1 MARYNFKEVAE
12 ILNATRKE
20 IANPS
25 YYTDFLKTLGNNY
38 KYTYAHQL
46 SIYSI
51 SPNATACAEYDYW
64 KSIGRSV
71 KRGEKG
77 IPILDFETG
86 KVKYLFD
93 VLQTVNY
100 QNHIAEVKVWE
111 YKRKDH
117 LKALDYLIDNTVG
130 LNSLNYLSEE
140 EKVSALAETY
150 VKGSYYQILDSLSEE
165 SLTYYS
171 KVNLINFLT
180 ESVRVAT
187 SARMGIGYIP
197 NMENLELIGSLSNKE
212 DMDILLGSIS
222 QTNKSLL
229 IDIGRA
235 ITREEF
241 IKRNLQN
248 ENREQTKGAKE
259 RYNTITQNET
269 NSNKVKNIGGS
280 EDVRDDNNIRQGISE
295 TRRGIHSDIERDPI
309 RERGRDLPTGDGRP
323 TRDDDS
329 QYPNADKARP
339 REVEQLWQ
347 GKTEISQGT
356 QGEQLSDYD
365 DGRKTHGP
373 SDGYRES
380 SGRISETGRRKNYG
394 KLGTDLRNEE
404 SGSGEIS
411 ETEKEHG
418 YGTTGDS
425 DEGNRPSIEDE
436 RQKREAQASFFS
448 EKNSA
453 SQIRFTS
460 PISQEEIDQFLIY
473 GGNIEG
479 GRLPVIAEFSKG
491 KDIQSQ
497 IEFLKE
503 NYQGGN
509 GLIIDGR
516 ELAAY
521 FTDRGT
527 DLSEG
532 EEVGDPPDKIL
543 SWQEMAT
550 RINELLDR
558 GHFATNV
565 EIDESQ
571 SYERNRISEAV
582 LYMYRDIAEDYEGQ
596 YFTSL
601 SALVTRSFPD
611 SMEALSKELEDKDFR
626 NTLVREYEDFLSA
639 YKQNPQIL
647 KFHYHKTEDLL
658 EKLKDLDITRK
669 EYVSQLRDIQNPN
682 VFITQDEID
691 DVLRGGSGFVQGR
704 ERIYNYFI
712 EDHSLKEKTDFL
724 KSEYGIGGSSP
735 GISGDRNSSQ
745 WHDGKGIKLE
755 KELAPPINLNW
766 NEVAKR
772 ITNLIEKDQYLE
784 AKKEIGIESQNQE
797 REVETKVKS
806 EEDLPATDDR
816 LYIEQGFDGSKT
828 YYVDG
833 ISLAYIEENGRLV
846 FYDDQIDN
854 EFKEELIRIAHEI
867 QQAYPLD
874 YIEDGIVLE
883 GINDTFYIKDRETI
897 NGIEY
902 YLLESQREYEDVP
915 NLIVNKAREIIDD
928 DIINGF
934 DEFREFLE
942 DKGLEQGEET
952 HIDTIAVKVGQYY
965 GLVDREELKDIGL
978 TADGRRVYPEDNL
991 KGQVYPLYK
1000 GETFEDSQKIDALF
1014 DCLAVEMKDTNLMD
1028 LNDLFY
1034 IENQGL
1040 REIETDTVTKEIDGI
1055 DFYISSFGQQ
1065 FPDYSN
1071 DIYVSNKNLEINGA
1085 YQSLA
1090 YINKDN
1096 EVNYRFELTGDIK
1109 EAIEGIRD
1117 KKEIISRLIQ
1127 KEIDD
1132 HQVYSFDPQ
1141 GEIFTLDHVDV
1152 EENLLNPPKS
1162 LPQEEQK
1169 GAYTEDLALDIKE
1182 LKLKQVLKW
1191 KDYIISENTAISYD
1205 SYKEILDNLPY
1216 LLDDDHRQLLLQG
1229 YLNEQVEKAKE
1240 MEEDLEPI
1248 YKLGMEVSYDG
1259 KEYTITDIKKYED
1272 YNTMT
1277 LKDNEEYLGG
1287 FIKNNVI
1294 LPYGREK
1301 DLKLKILKEPE
1312 KEISQLDFKDLIGP
1326 GGQEVQAKS
1335 FDSAERIKSVEKE
1348 ETREEKLDKNRD
1360 SESIEEVTDKENYK
1374 ILTSKDEISLSP
1386 SKRLEN
1392 NIKAIGLLKTLE
1404 KEDRIPSDEEKDI
1417 LASYIGWGGLADVF
1431 DEEKEGQWL
1440 EARNFLKE
1448 NLTEKEYED
1457 ARASTLTA
1465 FYTPNFV
1472 IESIYSTLSK
1482 MGFKEGN
1489 ILEPSLG
1496 TGRFIGNLPESMEK
1510 SKIYGTELDPIS
1522 GNIAKILYPKAN
1534 IKIKGFEE
1542 TNYSNNLFDIAVGNV
1557 PFGEY
1562 KINDRDYEK
1571 NNFLIHDYFFAKTL
1585 DKVRDG
1591 GIIAFITSSG
1601 TMDKKNEDVRRYIS
1615 ERAEFL
1621 GAIRL
1626 PNTTFKGE
1634 AGTEVTSDI
1643 IFLKKRDRLLKI
1655 DEDWQSLET
1664 DNQGLTYNKYFVEHP
1679 EMIMGKMEEVS
1690 GPFGKTLTCIDTED
1704 NLKEKLKEA
1713 ILNIEGTYEE
1723 MEREEVFQE
1732 AQTLPADDRVKNFSY
1747 TLIDDKVYFREQ
1759 SLMFEKTLS
1768 EKDKGKVKAYLA
1780 VNDALREV
1788 IDRQKYN
1795 FTKEEIRDSQDK
1807 LNFIYDDFNNKYGRL
1822 NNKENARL
1830 FREDSNYSLIS
1841 SIENLDKEGNFI
1853 GKSDIFTKRTIK
1865 KQQVID
1871 HVDNSQD
1878 ALILSV
1884 SNIGNINFPYMQ
1896 DLTGK
1901 DRKTLINDLRGE
1913 IFLNLDSYNPKDL
1926 DPFKTA
1932 LEEDD
1937 FARAYVTADEYLSG
1951 NIRKKID
1958 ILNSYIENIEK
1969 ELTQEE
1975 RNKVAIS
1982 SDYTIYSPEEKESL
1996 REELNQL
2003 NYQKDK
2009 LQEVMPKAL
2018 EAGEISVRL
2027 GATWI
2032 EPEVYEE
2039 FMFHLLK
2046 TPGYERYNIH
2056 LRYTEVTGEWRVEG
2070 KSSDKSNDLANLT
2083 YGTSRANAYRLIEDT
2098 LNLKETKIY
2107 DRFEEDG
2114 KKVSVLNKEET
2125 MLAGQKQEIIKEE
2138 FKNWIFEEPNRRN
2151 RLVNKYNE
2159 LFNSTRLREYD
2170 GSNLIMEG
2178 MNPEIELRVHQKN
2191 AIARSLYG
2199 GNTLLAHEV
2208 GAGKTFEMIGIAME
2222 GKRLGIHNKSLFVVP
2237 NHITEQ
2243 FGREFMQLYPTANI
2257 LVATQEDFQPAK
2269 RKRFCARIATG
2280 GYDAIIIG
2288 HSQFEKIPMSKERQ
2302 EYEIQSQIDEI
2313 LDYIEEY
2320 KRDRDQ
2326 RFTVKQLEK
2335 TKKKLE
2341 TRLKKLNDDYKKDS
2355 VVTFEELGVDKLF
2368 VDEAHAYKNLYLF
2381 SKMQN
2386 VAGISNTDAKK
2397 SSDMLMKCRYMDEIT
2412 DNKGIVF
2419 ATGTP
2424 VSNSMAELYT
2434 MQRYL
2439 QYDRLKEMGL
2449 NHFDSWA
2456 STFGETI
2463 TAIELAPEGN
2473 GYRAKTRFAKFY
2485 NLPELMNT
2493 VKEFADIKTSDVL
2506 NLPVPKA
2513 HYETIKTEPSQE
2525 QKLILESLSER
2536 ADKVRNKQ
2544 VDSTV
2549 DNMLKI
2555 TGDGKKL
2562 ALDQRLMNPLLP
2574 DDEHSKVNTCVKN
2587 TFSIWDKYKD
2597 QRSTQL
2603 IFCDMSTPRSDEF
2616 NVYDDI
2622 KKKLMDMGVPER
2634 EIEYIH
2640 SAKNNKEKDAIF
2652 DKVRKGEIRVLLG
2665 STQKMGSG
2673 TNAQNKLIAI
2683 HDLDIPWRPADLQ
2696 QRAGRIV
2703 RQGNENKEV
2712 HIFRYVTENTFDAYL
2727 FQTLENKQKYI
2738 SQIMTSKTPVRVA
2751 EDVDEA
2757 TLNYAEIKALATG
2770 NPLIR
2775 EKMDLDNEVSKLKI
2789 LESNFKTNRYKLE
2802 DKVYKDYPKEIE
2814 KLKIQIEHI
2823 NKDISNTEKLNED
2836 ENKFTSIMVDGVKES
2851 DKKRA
2856 GELLLQKIKSLKV
2869 GEDKE
2874 EKLADYRNFE
2884 IYGRY
2889 NSFFNSYTAIVK
2901 GQGKY
2906 YGEFGTD
2913 TLGNITR
2920 LDNILDKL
2928 PERLED
2934 TKTKLDT
2941 VEKQL
2946 ETAKLEIQKDFPQ
2959 KDLLMEKN
2967 LRLLEVNKLLDLGQ
2981 REAEVQADPLL
2992 DEIKGE
2998 IINFLNREYQEENT
3012 VEDFDRLFP
3021 DIENI
3026 GLAYTTTP
3034 DENHEI
3040 QTTLDLKNYKL
3051 NQYVDNTLIYS
3062 QAFTFDPEDAS
3073 SNKELAQIA
3082 AHISLWDFQELVY
3095 VDEENLKSAL
3105 GLEID
3110 DEGNFYDPLSK
3121 DMDLDGVVDRND
3133 ADFRDNTVLEI
3144 GDLNEK
3150 DRNKNSIIEKI
3161 NEYKERIEHGDNK
3174 KEKSQNLES
3183 QLREEGVRGAL

>member
-1 MARYNFKEVAE
+1 MARYNFKEVAD
-12 ILNATRKE
+12 ILNVTRE
-20 IANPS
+20 EVANPNS
-25 YYTDFLKTLGNNY
+25 YLDFLKTLGNNY
-38 KYTYAHQL
+38 KYPYVHQL

-51 SPNATACAEYDYW
+51 SPHATACAEYDYW

-93 VLQTVNY
+93 VLQTVSR

-111 YKRKDH
+111 YRRKDH
-117 LKALDYLIDNTVG
+117 LTALDYLIDNTAG
-130 LNSLNYLSEE
+130 LNSLNYLSEG
-140 EKVSALAETY
+140 EKISALVESY
-150 VKGSYYQILDSLSEE
+150 VKENYNQILNDLSDE
-165 SLTYYS
+165 SLMSNS
-171 KVNLINFLT
+171 KVEILNFLK
-180 ESVRVAT
+180 ESVRIST
-187 SARMGIGYIP
+187 SARMGIDYSP
-197 NMENLELIGSLSNKE
+197 NMGNLMLVERISNKE
-212 DMDILLGSIS
+212 DMDILLGNTS

-235 ITREEF
+235 ISREEF
-241 IKRNLQN
+241 IKRNLEN
-248 ENREQTKGAKE
+248 EKREQTKDLKE
-259 RYNTITQNET
+259 RYNTATEYR
-269 NSNKVKNIGGS
+269 NKNRGGS
-280 EDVRDDNNIRQGISE
+280 EYGRDYENSRQGISE
-295 TRRGIHSDIERDPI
+295 ERGGIHPGIEGDPL
-309 RERGRDLPTGDGRP
+309 RERGRDLQARDDGGR
-323 TRDDDS
+323 RDDDS
-329 QYPNADKARP
+329 QHPDAGAGRP
-339 REVEQLWQ
+339 RETEQLWQ
-347 GKTEISQGT
+347 GEIELPQGP
-356 QGEQLSDYD
+356 QGEYLSDYD
-365 DGRKTHGP
+365 DGRKTDGP
-373 SDGYRES
+373 SDRDRRP
-380 SGRISETGRRKNYG
+380 SGGFFETGGREDDG
-394 KLGTDLRNEE
+394 KLGADPRTKV

-411 ETEKEHG
+411 EVEKEHG
-418 YGTTGDS
+418 SGIARDS
-425 DEGNRPSIEDE
+425 HEGNRPSIEV
-436 RQKREAQASFFS
+436 KGEAQASFFS
-448 EKNSA
+448 GENA
-453 SQIRFTS
+453 GRQISFTS
-460 PISQEEIDQFLIY
+460 PISQEEIDQFLIH
-473 GGNIEG
+473 GGNVER
-479 GRLPVIAEFSKG
+479 GRLPIVAEFSKG
-491 KDIQSQ
+491 KN
-497 IEFLKE
+497 IEEQVNFLKE
-503 NYQGGN
+503 TYKGGN
-509 GLIIDGR
+509 GLLIGDR
-516 ELAAY
+516 EISAY
-521 FTDRGT
+521 FTDRGLS
-527 DLSEG
+527 LSEG
-532 EEVGDPPDKIL
+532 REIGDPPDKVL
-543 SWQEMAT
+543 SWEDMT
-550 RINELLDR
+550 IRINELLDR
-558 GHFATNV
+558 GEFASNV
-565 EIDESQ
+565 ELDKSFAYEKNKLSESI
-571 SYERNRISEAV
+571 NF
-582 LYMYRDIAEDYEGQ
+582 MYRDISQEYENDY
-596 YFTSL
+596 FSSL
-601 SALVTRSFPD
+601 SPLVTGSFPD
-611 SMEALSKELEDKDFR
+611 SAQALSKRLEDREFR
-626 NTLVREYEDFLSA
+626 NGLIAEYESFLKA
-639 YKQNPQIL
+639 YKENPSIL
-647 KFHYHKTEDLL
+647 RFHHYKTEELF
-658 EKLKDLDITRK
+658 EKLIDLNLPRKD
-669 EYVSQLRDIQNPN
+669 YVSDLREVQAPKA
-682 VFITQDEID
+682 FITQDEID
-691 DVLRGGSGFVQGR
+691 DVLRGGSGISQGK

-712 EDHSLKEKTDFL
+712 KDHSLKEKADFL
-724 KSEYGIGGSSP
+724 KNEYGIGGSSP
-735 GISGDRNSSQ
+735 GISGARNSSQ
-745 WHDGKGIKLE
+745 WHDAKGIRLE
-755 KELAPPINLNW
+755 KMYCSDINLNW
-766 NEVAKR
+766 NETANR
-772 ITNLIEKDQYLE
+772 ITDLIAQGKYLQRETEAEKLE
-784 AKKEIGIESQNQE
+784 KRTSISTPN
-797 REVETKVKS
+797 
-806 EEDLPATDDR
+806 EEDIPITDER
-816 LYIEQGFDGSKT
+816 IYIEQGFDGSRT
-828 YYVDG
+828 YFIDG
-833 ISLAYIEENGRLV
+833 MSVALMEENGRLAI
-846 FYDDQIDN
+846 YDDQIESD
-854 EFKEELIRIAHEI
+854 FKEDLIRTAGEI
-867 QQAYPLD
+867 QQDYPLD
-874 YIEDGIVLE
+874 YIDDGIVLE
-883 GINDTFYIKDRETI
+883 GINDTFYIKDKEII

-902 YLLESQREYEDVP
+902 YLLESQTDYDEIL
-915 NLIVNKAREIIDD
+915 NLIVNREREIIDD
-928 DIINGF
+928 DIVNGF
-934 DEFREFLE
+934 DEFREIH
-942 DKGLEQGEET
+942 G
-952 HIDTIAVKVGQYY
+952 DT
-965 GLVDREELKDIGL
+965 
-978 TADGRRVYPEDNL
+978 
-991 KGQVYPLYK
+991 
-1000 GETFEDSQKIDALF
+1000 F
-1014 DCLAVEMKDTNLMD
+1014 
-1028 LNDLFY
+1028 
-1034 IENQGL
+1034 
-1040 REIETDTVTKEIDGI
+1040 TKEIDGI
-1055 DFYISSFGQQ
+1055 DLHISSLGQQ

-1071 DIYVSNKNLEINGA
+1071 DIYISNRNLEVEGA
-1085 YQSLA
+1085 YQTLA
-1090 YINKDN
+1090 YINRDN
-1096 EVNYRFELTGDIK
+1096 EISYRVELS
-1109 EAIEGIRD
+1109 EAIKDEIEAIRD
-1117 KKEIISRLIQ
+1117 KKEIISKLIE

-1132 HQVYSFDPQ
+1132 HQLYHFDPQ
-1141 GEIFTLDHVDV
+1141 GEVFILETIDV
-1152 EENLLNPPKS
+1152 EEGLLDPPVI
-1162 LPQEEQK
+1162 LPREEQV
-1169 GAYTEDLALDIKE
+1169 GSYRDELVLDMNT
-1182 LKLKQVLKW
+1182 LDLKQVLRW
-1191 KDYIISENTAISYD
+1191 NEYIVDQNTVISYE
-1205 SYKEILDNLPY
+1205 SYKEILENLPF
-1216 LLDDDHRQLLLQG
+1216 LLDDSHRNTILHG
-1229 YLNEQVEKAKE
+1229 YLNERIQRNHEL
-1240 MEEDLEPI
+1240 EEELEPI
-1248 YKLGMEVSYDG
+1248 YKVGMDVRYDG
-1259 KEYTITDIKKYED
+1259 KEYTITDIREYED

-1277 LKDNEEYLGG
+1277 LKDKEEYLGG

-1294 LPYGREK
+1294 LPYGRER
-1301 DLKLKILKEPE
+1301 DLKLEILKEAE
-1312 KEISQLDFKDLIGP
+1312 SQMDQLNFVDLIGP
-1326 GGQEVQAKS
+1326 GGQEVFVES
-1335 FDSAERIKSVEKE
+1335 FDSELVRDKG
-1348 ETREEKLDKNRD
+1348 REEVRTDDADRD
-1360 SESIEEVTDKENYK
+1360 ADGIEEVGEDKLDLKNYR
-1374 ILTSKDEISLSP
+1374 IKDSANEISLPP
-1386 SKRLEN
+1386 SERLKN
-1392 NIKAIGLLKTLE
+1392 NIQAIKLLKNLE
-1404 KEDRIPSDEEKDI
+1404 EEKRPANDEEKEV
-1417 LASYIGWGGLADVF
+1417 LANYVGWGGLADVF

-1448 NLTEKEYED
+1448 NLTEKEYDD

-1472 IESIYSTLSK
+1472 IESIYSALSRIR
-1482 MGFKEGN
+1482 FKEGN

-1496 TGRFIGNLPESMEK
+1496 TGRFIGKLPESMEN
-1510 SKIYGTELDPIS
+1510 SKVYGTELDSVS
-1522 GNIAKILYPKAN
+1522 GSIARLLYPRAN
-1534 IKIKGFEE
+1534 IEIKGFEE
-1542 TNYSNNLFDIAVGNV
+1542 SNYSNNLFDIAIGNV

-1562 KINDRDYEK
+1562 KINDREYEK

-1585 DKVRDG
+1585 DKLRDG

-1655 DEDWQSLET
+1655 EEDWQRLET
-1664 DNQGLTYNKYFVEHP
+1664 DSQGLSYNKYFVDHP
-1679 EMIMGKMEEVS
+1679 EMVMGKMEEVS
-1690 GPFGKTLTCIDTED
+1690 GPFGKTLTCIDTGED
-1704 NLKEKLKEA
+1704 LREKLKEA
-1713 ILNIEGTYEE
+1713 ISNIEGTYEE
-1723 MEREEVFQE
+1723 MEREEIFE
-1732 AQTLPADDRVKNFSY
+1732 DAKTLPADDRVKNFSY
-1747 TLIDDKVYFREQ
+1747 TLVDDKVYFREQ

-1768 EKDKGKVKAYLA
+1768 DRDKEKVKAFIA
-1780 VNDALREV
+1780 VNEALREV
-1788 IDRQKYN
+1788 IDRQRYDFKD
-1795 FTKEEIRDSQDK
+1795 EEIKESQEK
-1807 LNFIYDDFNNKYGRL
+1807 LNTIYDDFNKNYGRL
-1822 NNKENARL
+1822 NSRENSRL
-1830 FREDSNYSLIS
+1830 FREDSNYSLLS
-1841 SIENLDKEGNFI
+1841 SIENLDKGGKFI
-1853 GKSDIFTKRTIK
+1853 GKSDIFSKRTIK
-1865 KQQVID
+1865 KRLVID

-1884 SNIGNINFPYMQ
+1884 SNTGNINFPYME

-1901 DRKTLINDLRGE
+1901 DREILINDLRGE
-1913 IFLNLDSYNPKDL
+1913 IFLNLDRYNPKDL

-1932 LEEDD
+1932 LEDDD

-1951 NIRKKID
+1951 NIRKKIE
-1958 ILNSYIENIEK
+1958 ILDSYIGNIEK
-1969 ELTQEE
+1969 ELSQEE
-1975 RNKVAIS
+1975 RNRVSIS
-1982 SDYTIYSPEEKESL
+1982 SDYTIYSDEEKEAL

-2003 NYQKDK
+2003 NYQKEK
-2009 LQEVMPKAL
+2009 LKEVMPKAL

-2083 YGTSRANAYRLIEDT
+2083 YGTNRANAYRLIEDT

-2138 FKNWIFEEPNRRN
+2138 FENWIFEEPNRRN

-2170 GSNLIMEG
+2170 GSNLIMEE
-2178 MNPEIELRVHQKN
+2178 MNPEIELRDHQKN

-2222 GKRLGIHNKSLFVVP
+2222 GKRLGLHNKSLFVVP

-2257 LVATQEDFQPAK
+2257 LVATQQDFQPAK

-2320 KRDRDQ
+2320 KRDREQ

-2355 VVTFEELGVDKLF
+2355 VVTFEELGIDKLF

-2506 NLPVPKA
+2506 NLPTPEA
-2513 HYETIKTEPSQE
+2513 HYETIKTMPSQE
-2525 QKLILESLSER
+2525 QKEILESLSER

-2562 ALDQRLMNPLLP
+2562 ALDQRLINPLLP
-2574 DDEHSKVNTCVKN
+2574 DDENSKVNTCVKN

-2597 QRSTQL
+2597 KKSTQL
-2603 IFCDMSTPRSDEF
+2603 IFCDMSTPKSDEF

-2634 EIEYIH
+2634 EIEFIH

-2652 DKVRKGEIRVLLG
+2652 DRVRKGEIRILLG

-2823 NKDISNTEKLNED
+2823 NKDISNTEPLNQG
-2836 ENKFTSIMVDGVKES
+2836 ENKFTSITVDGVKER
-2851 DKKRA
+2851 DKKLA
-2856 GELLLQKIKSLKV
+2856 GELLLEKIKSLKV

-2884 IYGRY
+2884 IYGKY
-2889 NSFFNSYTAIVK
+2889 NSFFNTYTAIVK
-2901 GQGKY
+2901 GEGKY
-2906 YGEFGTD
+2906 FGEFGTD
-2913 TLGNITR
+2913 VIGNITR

-2981 REAEVQADPLL
+2981 SESNVQEDPLL
-2992 DEIKGE
+2992 DEVKEE
-2998 IINFLNREYQEENT
+2998 IINFLNREYEEENT
-3012 VEDFDRLFP
+3012 IEDFDKLFP
-3021 DIENI
+3021 NLEDI

-3062 QAFTFDPEDAS
+3062 QAFTFDTEDAS
-3073 SNKELAQIA
+3073 STKELAQIA

-3110 DEGNFYDPLSK
+3110 DDGNFYDPLSK
-3121 DMDLDGVVDRND
+3121 DMDLDGVIDRYD
-3133 ADFRDNTVLEI
+3133 ADFRDNQVKEI
-3144 GDLNEK
+3144 GDLDKRDKAKE
-3150 DRNKNSIIEKI
+3150 SILGKI
-3161 NEYKERIEHGDNK
+3161 NGFKEQIENGRNG
-3174 KEKSQNLES
+3174 KEKSQDLSSRYKEDVI
-3183 QLREEGVRGAL
+3183 RGVL